1 MLPRSW
7 FHAGKP
13 FDGAGV
19 GRELNPPINCHT
31 SFGEAGILTAA
42 DAFPI
47 AKLLRLFVS
56 LVEVRLGRRDFAC
69 AAHAKSHLGWKL

>member
-1 MLPRSW
+1 MFLAW
-7 FHAGKP
+7 FPSFIDVAAILAPCGKP

-47 AKLLRLFVS
+47 AKLLGLFVS
-56 LVEVRLGRRDFAC
+56 
-69 AAHAKSHLGWKL
+69 W